1 MEVFQ
6 FITSFVI
13 SFILVYLV
21 GMISLVALFKLFFKV
36 ERGDPYRT
44 TGKKVTEPNK

>member
-1 MEVFQ
+1 METFQ
-6 FITSFVI
+6 FITSFII

-36 ERGDPYRT
+36 EQGDPYRT
-44 TGKKVTEPNK
+44 VVEK